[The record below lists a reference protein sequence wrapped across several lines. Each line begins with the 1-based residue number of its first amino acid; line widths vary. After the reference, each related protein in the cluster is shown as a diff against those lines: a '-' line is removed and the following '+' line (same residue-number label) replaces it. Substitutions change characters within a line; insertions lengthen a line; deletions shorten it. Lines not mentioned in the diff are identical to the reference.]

1 VVILNPL
8 KKTVFIKSSS
18 LLYPKMLASLEQNPR
33 WLNSSSKPLLIVTPF
48 HESEIQAAILCSKE
62 IGVHIRVRSG
72 GHDYEGLS
80 YKSYFCKTPFIMI
93 DLINI
98 RSIEINLADET
109 AWIQA
114 GATLGE
120 LYYKISKASKVHG
133 FPAGVCPS
141 VGVGGHFSGGGFGAM
156 VRKHGIAA
164 DQIVDAYLID
174 VNGKILDRKSMG
186 EDVFWAIR
194 GGSATSFGVILAWK
208 IKLVTVPHI
217 VTVFNVQRTLEQ
229 GATKLI
235 HRWQYIADKLH
246 EDLFIRIV
254 AQNNGANSKTIL
266 GQFNSLF
273 LGKKIS

>member
-1 VVILNPL
+1 MVGKKNKEMYHLAVILILSLSISCATSTLVDKSFMKCMSNRIIGYS
-8 KKTVFIKSSS
+8 KSTEKTVFIKSSS

-33 WLNSSSKPLLIVTPF
+33 WLNSSSKPLLIVTPS

-133 FPAGVCPS
+133 FPAG
-141 VGVGGHFSGGGFGAM
+141 
-156 VRKHGIAA
+156 
-164 DQIVDAYLID
+164 
-174 VNGKILDRKSMG
+174 N
-186 EDVFWAIR
+186 
-194 GGSATSFGVILAWK
+194 
-208 IKLVTVPHI
+208 
-217 VTVFNVQRTLEQ
+217 
-229 GATKLI
+229 
-235 HRWQYIADKLH
+235 
-246 EDLFIRIV
+246 
-254 AQNNGANSKTIL
+254 
-266 GQFNSLF
+266 
-273 LGKKIS
+273 